1 MFSSHG
7 NGAKK
12 RVRPGAEL
20 VILYRLQIRQ
30 VQSLTSYKQSL
41 LGTIMLSAL
50 RYDTPSSS
58 GEQTFWDE
66 PAQVGREQIKI
77 CREEAQQQGLLL

>member
-1 MFSSHG
+1 VIWSDLQY
-7 NGAKK
+7 AKVQHK
-12 RVRPGAEL
+12 RAYKSFKGL
-20 VILYRLQIRQ
+20 SLQ
-30 VQSLTSYKQSL
+30 VQSEPYKQSL

-77 CREEAQQQGLLL
+77 CREEAQQQGLPL